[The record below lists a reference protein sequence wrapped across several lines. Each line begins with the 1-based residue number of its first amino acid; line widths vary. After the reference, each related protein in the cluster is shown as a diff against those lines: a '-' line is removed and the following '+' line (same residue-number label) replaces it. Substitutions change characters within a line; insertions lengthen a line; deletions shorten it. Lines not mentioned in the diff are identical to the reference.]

1 MGRAYFRFSICL
13 VLLSLVC
20 LAFSGPASAQVAT
33 GSISGTVVDPTGASV
48 PDATVKVHNRATDAE
63 TTAKTDAGGGFK
75 FAQLPTGIVDVTIT
89 KAGFRTAKFNSVQ
102 INVNTDYA
110 FGTIRLEVGEAT
122 ATVEVSAAPPLI
134 ESTTPQITNTFEGEA
149 LQTFSGVAENQGL
162 DYLAL
167 QLPGVVNARDANFSN
182 TNGPGFSVNGLR
194 GESNDQQVDGQNNN
208 DNSIGGPQLFV
219 ENEDW
224 VSEYNITTN
233 NFSAEYGRNAGSVV
247 NEITKS
253 GSNTWHGTVSDT
265 ETNSVLWTLTNQQK
279 FFEGLTKLPHAN
291 YNSPSTTIGGP
302 LWKDHIFVFGGFDV
316 QVAPGSTEYGS
327 GALTPTPT
335 GIGQLQTCFPGSSG
349 LAALQTFGPYAIK
362 GGSPQ
367 ELPGSDTTL
376 SEEGCSFD
384 AGGVERLLPTAFREY
399 DWTYRTDVVI
409 SNNDRFYGRY
419 VYQKATIFNTDAF
432 GTAAA
437 GYPANIPSLAQ
448 LMLIDWSHTFS
459 GHAVND
465 FRISYGRENVEFGG
479 NSIGSLPSQGQL
491 GDAFTNVGF
500 VSTGLLSLGPAT
512 NSPQGRIV
520 NTYQVQDN
528 FAFTVGRHQMKAGY
542 NGTAQRSPNVFLP
555 NYNGAYSFTDY
566 GGLALGAT
574 DPNSFVGIV
583 DGTPNYPFKE
593 YDHFLYFQDD
603 WKVKENLT
611 LNLGLTWSY
620 YGQPFNLYH
629 QLTTK
634 EQTGPDPFWNTGLP
648 LSITTLPTLP
658 TIKHLFGP
666 NAGFAYTPHFWEKLF
681 GHDKTVFRGGYRL
694 AYDPVY
700 YNIYIIFPSFAPLSL
715 AEGIPGV
722 TVPTN
727 PTGVNVRSS
736 LASDLVFGVLDPRS
750 SPQESVSPHFG
761 PDMVHSWSFGLQR
774 ELSKAA
780 AIEVRYV
787 GNHGANLFQS
797 INANPNFVGLAADFP
812 NLVPSG
818 LTPCPSGNVPP
829 VGAGSPATGRVNC
842 NQGIVWQVGNTAY
855 SNYNSLQVEFHTTNL
870 WNQLTMLTS
879 YTYAHALDNASSA
892 FQSTGVG
899 GATLAFSQNVFNY
912 KGQEYGN
919 SGFDFPNSW
928 TASFVEDLPAFRH
941 QHGFLGHV
949 FGGWAVS
956 GTYQLTSG
964 QPFSPSQFFFNPLT
978 GGAGQ
983 DVEFNRNIVGVFD
996 FSRPFQGSGSAPANS
1011 VGVYAADICNYTA
1024 LTAGAGPTSAQ
1035 CELAATSP
1043 AQLVS
1048 YNTCNQTLNPNT
1060 GSCDPVAVTNKQVRY
1075 IANGGEADAVFGTP
1089 FGNVSRNAGRDYWT
1103 NIGNFS
1109 LYKNIKFTERD
1120 WLQWRMTMVNVFNH
1134 PNFASV
1140 DPQITDAGL
1149 LEQGVGFATPYLT
1162 SGGQA
1167 PIATGDISGGTRT
1180 IFFGLKI
1187 IF

>member
-1 MGRAYFRFSICL
+1 MRNAYFRFL
-13 VLLSLVC
+13 VSFVVLSL
-20 LAFSGPASAQVAT
+20 AFLGFAGHASAQVAT

-48 PDATVKVHNRATDAE
+48 PDATVKVHVRATDAE
-63 TTAKTDAGGGFK
+63 ATAKTDSGGGFK
-75 FAQLPTGIVDVTIT
+75 FPQLPAGIVDVSIS
-89 KAGFRTAKFNSVQ
+89 KSGFRTSKFNGVQ
-102 INVNTDYA
+102 INVNADYA
-110 FGTIRLEVGEAT
+110 FGEIRLEVGEAT
-122 ATVEVSAAPPLI
+122 ATVEVTAAPPLI
-134 ESTTPQITNTFEGEA
+134 ESTTPQITNTFQGEA

-162 DYLAL
+162 DFLAL
-167 QLPGVVNARDANFSN
+167 QLPGVVNSRDANFSN

-224 VSEYNITTN
+224 VSEYQITTN

-253 GSNTWHGTVSDT
+253 GSNVWHGTVADT
-265 ETNSVLWTLTNQQK
+265 ETNSDLWTLTNQQK

-302 LWKDHIFVFGGFDV
+302 LWKDHIFAFGGFDV
-316 QVAPGSTEYGS
+316 QVAPGSTNYATGS
-327 GALTPTPT
+327 LTPTPT
-335 GIGQLQTCFPGSSG
+335 GIAELQTCFPGSTA
-349 LAALQTFGPYAIK
+349 LTALQNVGPYAVK
-362 GGSPQ
+362 GGNPQ

-376 SEEGCSFD
+376 TEEGCSFD
-384 AGGVERLLPTAFREY
+384 AGGVERLLPTPFREY

-419 VYQKATIFNTDAF
+419 MYQKATIFNTNAF
-432 GTAAA
+432 GTAAG
-437 GYPANIPSLAQ
+437 GYPANIPSLSQ
-448 LMLIDWSHTFS
+448 LMLLDWSHTFS

-465 FRISYGRENVEFGG
+465 FRVSYGRENVEFGG
-479 NSIGSLPSQGQL
+479 NTIGNTIPNQSQL
-491 GDAFTNVGF
+491 GDALAQVGF
-500 VSTGLLSLGPAT
+500 VTTGLLGFGNPSG
-512 NSPQGRIV
+512 SPQGRIV

-528 FAFTVGRHQMKAGY
+528 FAFTIGRHQLKAGY
-542 NGTAQRSPNVFLP
+542 NGTAQRSPNIFLP
-555 NYNGAYSFTDY
+555 NYNGFYVYSDF
-566 GGLALGAT
+566 GGLGLNASDPGA
-574 DPNSFVGIV
+574 FVDIT

-593 YDHFLYFQDD
+593 YDHFLYIQDD

-634 EQTGPDPFWNTGLP
+634 EQTGPNPFWNTGLP
-648 LSITTLPTLP
+648 LSVTTLPTLP
-658 TIKHLFGP
+658 TVKDLFGP
-666 NAGFAYTPHFWEKLF
+666 NVGFAYTPHFWEGLF

-694 AYDPVY
+694 SYDPVY
-700 YNIYIIFPSFAPLSL
+700 YNIYILFPEFAPLSL
-715 AEGIPGV
+715 AEGLGSPAL
-722 TVPTN
+722 PAD
-727 PTGVNVRSS
+727 PTGVNVRAS
-736 LASDLVFGVLDPRS
+736 LASDLVFGTLDPRS
-750 SPQESVSPHFG
+750 SPQEALSPHFG
-761 PDMVHSWSFGLQR
+761 PDKVHSWSFGIQR

-787 GNHGANLFQS
+787 GNHGTNLFQS
-797 INANPNFVGLAADFP
+797 INENPSFVGLAANYP

-829 VGAGSPATGRVNC
+829 PPGGVTSPATGRVNC
-842 NQGIVWQVGNTAY
+842 NQGIVWQVGNTGY
-855 SNYNSLQVEFHTTNL
+855 SNYDSLQAEFHTSNL

-879 YTYAHALDNASSA
+879 YTYSHALDNASSA
-892 FQSTGVG
+892 FQSTGAG
-899 GATLAFSQNVFNY
+899 GATLAFAQNVFNY
-912 KGQEYGN
+912 KSQEYGN
-919 SGFDFPNSW
+919 SGFDFPQSW
-928 TASFVEDLPAFRH
+928 TLSFVEDLPAFRH

-964 QPFSPSQFFFNPLT
+964 QPFTPTQFFFNPLT
-978 GGAGQ
+978 GGVGQ
-983 DVEFNRNIVGVFD
+983 DVGFNSNIVGIYD
-996 FSRPFQGSGSAPANS
+996 FSRPFYGSKGAPANT
-1011 VGVYAADICNYTA
+1011 VGVYAGDMCAYF
-1024 LTAGAGPTSAQ
+1024 GAGCA
-1035 CELAATSP
+1035 LP
-1043 AQLVS
+1043 ASQLVS
-1048 YNTCNQTLNPNT
+1048 LNDFNSSGAVT
-1060 GSCDPVAVTNKQVRY
+1060 AVTNNQVRY

-1089 FGNVSRNAGRDYWT
+1089 FGNVPRNAGRDYWT

-1134 PNFASV
+1134 PNFATV

-1149 LEQGVGFATPYLT
+1149 LQEGVGFATPYLT